1 MINQNFLFELGS
13 EELPPL
19 ALSKLSEALEKN
31 ILTGLEKAGLSFEG
45 SSAYATPRRLAVL
58 VKNLST
64 HQSDRITE
72 RRGPAL
78 SSGLNSAG
86 DWTPAAK
93 GFARSCG
100 VDVNQL
106 EKLVSEKGS
115 WLVFRAREVGKSA
128 QEIIPEILVSALA
141 KLPIQKKMCW
151 GSKKVEFLRP
161 VHWAVALFGN
171 QVIDTEVLGK
181 RTSRESYGHRFHFPG
196 QISISTPEKYSTLL
210 EKSGRIIADFKIRR
224 EKIRA
229 QVEVSACS
237 LGGRA
242 VLDDALLEEV
252 TSLVEWPVPIVGN
265 FDPKFLEIPA
275 EVLISTM
282 QGKQKYFP
290 VIGNF
295 GKLLPHFITIS
306 NIESKDP
313 KRVQEGNERVIRPR
327 LADAAFFW
335 EQDRRRS
342 LESRIADLKGVIFQ
356 DRLGSI
362 YEKVTRVANLASL
375 IAEILKSNPQTARRA
390 VELSK
395 CDLLTHL
402 VGEFPELQGI
412 IGRECAKQDL
422 ESEEVAIAIEEQ
434 YLPRFS
440 GDSLPKTAIG
450 QSLAVA
456 DRIDTLVGAFG
467 IGVVPTGDKDPFG
480 LRRAALGVLRILV
493 ENRLNID
500 LIDFL
505 KKAIEYFQGN
515 AFFNSPENVLQSV
528 YSFMMDRFR
537 GYFLEQ
543 GFQLDEFES
552 VVATRPSSPLD
563 FHSRMVAVQ
572 KFRALPEASS
582 LIAANK
588 RIQNILRQPSILI
601 PNSVEEDLL
610 QEPAEKLLFTYF
622 TKLEADPVFQ
632 NQDYQKSLVLL
643 AGIKKS
649 VDTFFEETMVMT
661 DDLGIRKNRL
671 ALLQKIRNLFF
682 GIADISL
689 LTTHS

>member
-1 MINQNFLFELGS
+1 MISQHFLFELGS

-19 ALSKLSEALEKN
+19 ALSKLSKTLERN
-31 ILTGLEKAGLSFEG
+31 ILTGFEKAGLSFE
-45 SSAYATPRRLAVL
+45 SSDAYATPRRLAVL
-58 VKNLST
+58 VKNLSSY
-64 HQSDRITE
+64 QSDRIIE
-72 RRGPAL
+72 KRGPAL
-78 SSGLNSAG
+78 SSALNAAG

-115 WLVFRAREVGKSA
+115 WLVFRVREVGKSA
-128 QEIIPEILVSALA
+128 EEVIPEILVSALA
-141 KLPIQKKMCW
+141 KLPIPKQMRW
-151 GSKKVEFLRP
+151 GSKKVEFVRP

-171 QVIDTEVLGK
+171 QIIDTEILGK
-181 RTSRESYGHRFHFPG
+181 KTSRESYGHRFHFPE
-196 QISISTPEKYSTLL
+196 QISISTPEEYSALL
-210 EKSGRIIADFKIRR
+210 EKSGRIIADFKTRR

-242 VLDDALLEEV
+242 ILEDALLEEV

-265 FDPKFLEIPA
+265 FDPKFLEIPT

-290 VIGNF
+290 IIGDS

-306 NIESKDP
+306 NIESRDP

-335 EQDRRRS
+335 EQDRRQP
-342 LESRIADLKGVIFQ
+342 LESRIEDLKKVIFQ

-362 YEKVTRVANLASL
+362 HEKVIRVSNLASL
-375 IAEILKSNPQTARRA
+375 ISEVLKNNPQTTRRA
-390 VELSK
+390 AELSK

-412 IGRECAKQDL
+412 IGRECARQDL

-440 GDSLPKTAIG
+440 GDSLPKTPIG
-450 QSLAVA
+450 QILAVA

-480 LRRAALGVLRILV
+480 LRRAALGVLRILIEGHLHV
-493 ENRLNID
+493 D
-500 LIDFL
+500 LIIFL
-505 KKAIEYFQGN
+505 KKAIESFQDN
-515 AFFNSPENVLQSV
+515 RFFNSPENVLQSV
-528 YSFMMDRFR
+528 YSFMMDRLR

-543 GFQLDEFES
+543 GFQPDEFES
-552 VVATRPSSPLD
+552 VAMTRPSSPLD

-572 KFRALPEASS
+572 SFRALPEASS
-582 LIAANK
+582 LITANK
-588 RIQNILRQPSILI
+588 RIQNILREPSILI
-601 PNSVEEDLL
+601 PSLVEENLL
-610 QEPAEKLLFTYF
+610 QEPAEKLLFSYF
-622 TKLEADPVFQ
+622 TKLEIDLKDQ
-632 NQDYQKSLVLL
+632 NYQKSLVLL
-643 AGIKKS
+643 AGIKES

-661 DDLGIRKNRL
+661 DDLSIRKNRL

-682 GIADISL
+682 RVADISL